1 MFLTKFTSKIV
12 INFCSEKVDIPPDQV
27 IDNLQDHKFCYD
39 GTQYAQQC
47 FVDLKTRELITK
59 WVVAK
64 SNANDN
70 KKMVL
75 HALKSHKPDR
85 TSVYNYI
92 KYLPDHLD
100 EGAVKIFLK
109 EMSE

>member
-1 MFLTKFTSKIV
+1 MFLMKFISKIV
-12 INFCSEKVDIPPDQV
+12 INFCSEKVDISRDQV
-27 IDNLQDHKFCYD
+27 IDNLQDLTSHYE
-39 GTQYAQQC
+39 GTTYAQRC
-47 FVDLKTRELITK
+47 FVNLKTRELIKK
-59 WVVAK
+59 WVDAK

-75 HALKSHKPDR
+75 HALKSHIPDR

-100 EGAVKIFLK
+100 EGAIKNFLK
-109 EMSE
+109 EMSK

>member
-1 MFLTKFTSKIV
+1 MTRVL
-12 INFCSEKVDIPPDQV
+12 
-27 IDNLQDHKFCYD
+27 LQWSLFMCTWKLIIF
-39 GTQYAQQC
+39 
-47 FVDLKTRELITK
+47 FVSLKTRELIKKLVDT
-59 WVVAK
+59 K

-75 HALKSHKPDR
+75 HALKSHIPDR

-100 EGAVKIFLK
+100 EGAVKNFLK

>member
-1 MFLTKFTSKIV
+1 MFLTKFISKIC
-12 INFCSEKVDIPPDQV
+12 INFCSEKLDIPRDQV
-27 IDNLQDHKFCYD
+27 IDNLQDLTSRFE
-39 GTQYAQQC
+39 GTTYAQRC
-47 FVDLKTRELITK
+47 FVNLKTRELIKK
-59 WVVAK
+59 WVDAK

-75 HALKSHKPDR
+75 HALKLHIPDR

-92 KYLPDHLD
+92 NYLPDHLD
-100 EGAVKIFLK
+100 EGAAKMFLK